1 MMFAK
6 KLPNKIK
13 KLSHKIHHQQIT
25 FRRRKLK
32 NNSAAMLATV
42 ALAGL
47 GALLLSY
54 FDTGTCVVPDADN
67 FISCQEIADQ
77 RAWAAWIL
85 GAIFVGGLLVSIT
98 RKKRR

>member
-1 MMFAK
+1 LK
-6 KLPNKIK
+6 SKTN
-13 KLSHKIHHQQIT
+13 KLSNKTLEEQTT

-42 ALAGL
+42 ALVGL
-47 GALLLSY
+47 GALLLSF
-54 FDTGTCVVPDADN
+54 FDTGTCVVPDAEG

-77 RAWAAWIL
+77 RVWAAWIL

>member
-1 MMFAK
+1 MMCVPRLRSK
-6 KLPNKIK
+6 TN
-13 KLSHKIHHQQIT
+13 KLSNKTLEEQTT

-42 ALAGL
+42 ALVGL
-47 GALLLSY
+47 GALLLSF
-54 FDTGTCVVPDADN
+54 FDTGTCVVPDAEG

-77 RAWAAWIL
+77 RVWAAWIL